1 MTITQPDLHYNLEG
15 QRSRSFQYTRR
26 IYVSTEKPS
35 KNFKLVI
42 QYIMQVYV
50 PLWFAI
56 KFQSSI
62 ARAAFH
68 VFEAVRR
75 CRTLPQEV
83 QDIVLPVV
91 ERNAYGA
98 HVESI
103 LCSMI
108 ADEQKPAYQE
118 LAWRRILRCRE
129 ERVPSQR
136 VRTFRTPSL
145 NFNATSY
152 IQLIDWSSIHISEP
166 VFTKCIETATIKE
179 IIQNRQFNSNVI
191 PNLPCHTQAVERHI
205 KIVTEASAAVVGHE
219 NREGYIFNRIKSRQS
234 MPSFNTKK
242 EYKSVH

>member
-1 MTITQPDLHYNLEG
+1 MPYYSSWGLCHNLNVKLNCLSVTWKVWNYIGTELLILNYFLDCCCFYAFCKN
-15 QRSRSFQYTRR
+15 SV
-26 IYVSTEKPS
+26 YVSTEKPS

-108 ADEQKPAYQE
+108 ADEQKPAYLE
-118 LAWRRILRCRE
+118 LAWRRILCCRE
-129 ERVPSQR
+129 ESSVPTCSNFPNSKSQLQR
-136 VRTFRTPSL
+136 
-145 NFNATSY
+145 N
-152 IQLIDWSSIHISEP
+152 
-166 VFTKCIETATIKE
+166 
-179 IIQNRQFNSNVI
+179 
-191 PNLPCHTQAVERHI
+191 
-205 KIVTEASAAVVGHE
+205 
-219 NREGYIFNRIKSRQS
+219 
-234 MPSFNTKK
+234 
-242 EYKSVH
+242 